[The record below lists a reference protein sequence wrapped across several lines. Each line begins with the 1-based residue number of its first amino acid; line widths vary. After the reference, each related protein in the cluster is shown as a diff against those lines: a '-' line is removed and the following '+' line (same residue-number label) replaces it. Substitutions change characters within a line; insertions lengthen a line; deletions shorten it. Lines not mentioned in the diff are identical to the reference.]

1 MASKQQLT
9 AQQQE
14 LQEREKHLTELEQA
28 ILQLKSQQGQL
39 NSQGQMFEKEK
50 KRCFITKQELSLLT
64 ADHNVYRALGRA
76 FVKQPVATLLAEESD
91 REKHCAGES
100 ATVDGRKVTLAA
112 TLSSQQASFQSQ
124 YKEYVEL
131 AQQATGTKLN

>member
-1 MASKQQLT
+1 MANVKQLS

-14 LQEREKHLTELEQA
+14 LLEREKHLTELEQA
-28 ILQLKSQQGQL
+28 VLQLKSQQGQL

-50 KRCFITKQELSLLT
+50 KRCFITKQELALLK

-76 FVKQPVATLLAEESD
+76 FVKQPVATLLSEESD
-91 REKHCAGES
+91 REKHCGGES
-100 ATVDGRKVTLAA
+100 ATVEARKVTLAA
-112 TLSSQQASFQSQ
+112 TLQSQQASFQAL